1 MELCFP
7 CLSLVVCALLRGKC
21 FKLWAQK
28 LSRGLPPGPA
38 CLHPPPPIE
47 RGRWSCPKQG
57 SFSGLPCGLFVLPLP
72 GNLQPW
78 AGTGVSQGCAQ
89 QQAGECS
96 FRWNWDPGSALHKD
110 LGLGE
115 RIATNAFVLF
125 LSFFYFPQML
135 LRELRW
141 EAQSSS
147 MGLFGSNIEWNCW

>member
-1 MELCFP
+1 MPFVSCMCFATWEV
-7 CLSLVVCALLRGKC
+7 LQTVSTEAEQR
-21 FKLWAQK
+21 AA
-28 LSRGLPPGPA
+28 SRPRV
-38 CLHPPPPIE
+38 PPPPIE
-47 RGRWSCPKQG
+47 CGRWSCPKQG

-96 FRWNWDPGSALHKD
+96 FRWNWDPGSAFHKD

-125 LSFFYFPQML
+125 FFYFPQML
-135 LRELRW
+135 LRELR
-141 EAQSSS
+141 
-147 MGLFGSNIEWNCW
+147 